1 MIQLN
6 RLINLVNLEYS
17 LKVEYS
23 LNQYIIIDFSATL
36 ITDVFLVNIFCFFFS
51 FINTLIHF

>member
-36 ITDVFLVNIFCFFFS
+36 ITDVFLVNIFCFFFLL
-51 FINTLIHF
+51 LIH